1 MSNDRPDT
9 PGGPNGPHEGGEG
22 LNPQGEWWDQP
33 DADSLNKPAH
43 SEGAPLDDGASGTS
57 ASDPADDTQE
67 FRAEQPEVSS
77 ESESA
82 PQPEPTEESSLAGSP
97 DDHEEESA
105 MAQDEKPVSNKRRI
119 LAWLGLAA
127 VLVILLPVVVFGVS
141 YAATDVPEPEELAN
155 NQIAVIYDRTGEN
168 ELTRIVPEGGNR
180 TDVTLDKVPD
190 AVRNAVLAAEDRD
203 FYTNPGFSIT
213 GYARAA
219 LGVIT
224 GDSSAGGGSTITQQY
239 VKNAVVGNERTLT
252 RKAKELVMSAKMAR
266 EWSKDEI
273 LEAYLN
279 TIYFG
284 RNAYGIAAA
293 ATAYFGKD
301 ISELSVEEGAVLAAS
316 IQRPSALDPWT
327 NRAEAEDRWNYV
339 LDGLVEMSVLSASER
354 ANMQYP
360 ETIDPAL
367 APQQAP
373 VPGPA
378 AMIKNQVLAE
388 LESEGITEQEVNTGG
403 LRITTTID
411 PDMQQAALDAVD
423 NYIDQS
429 TGMRTAIVSVE
440 PKTGAVRAYYG
451 GDDPTGWDY
460 ANSGLQTGSTF
471 KIFALAAALDQG
483 IPLSAQYSSAPVQS
497 GNTTLYNAGGAGGG
511 VLPLY
516 EALKQSLNTPF
527 IRLQR
532 DLKNGPDDTATM
544 AHKLGVAES
553 IPGIEQTL
561 MDDNGHSQDG
571 ITLGQYLTRPLD
583 MAVGLATLTNDG
595 VYQKTHFVEKV
606 EDSKGNV
613 IYEAPSDNGD
623 RRVSKAVA
631 TNVISAMQPIAA
643 YSNQPL
649 AGGRASAAKTGTTQ
663 LGDTGLNKDAWMI
676 GSTPQLSTAVWVGNV
691 DGSALYNNYGGIMYG
706 AQTPGDLWRYTMN
719 NALSGEDFESFSDPE
734 PIGGVAGAP
743 QYSYTSPDTYDQS
756 PTEDTGTGTGTSESS
771 APESSSESDE
781 DSSESGDLPLP
792 LPGGNNGGGGGT
804 GGTGGDT
811 GGGGIA
817 DLLPIPGFG
826 GLGGQ

>member
-9 PGGPNGPHEGGEG
+9 PDGPNGPHEGNGSSS
-22 LNPQGEWWDQP
+22 GEWWDQP
-33 DADSLNKPAH
+33 DADSFNTYAG
-43 SEGAPLDDGASGTS
+43 SDGNSLDDESSDNTDLGSDGDTNDDVAAEPEMTS
-57 ASDPADDTQE
+57 A
-67 FRAEQPEVSS
+67 S
-77 ESESA
+77 ESESTAGQSA
-82 PQPEPTEESSLAGSP
+82 PE
-97 DDHEEESA
+97 DHEEEDS
-105 MAQDEKPVSNKRRI
+105 MAQEEQPANNKRRI

-127 VLVILLPVVVFGVS
+127 VLVILLPVVVFGVA

-155 NQIAVIYDRTGEN
+155 NQIAVIYDRTGEK

-180 TDVTLDKVPD
+180 SNVTIDKVPD

-203 FYTNPGFSIT
+203 FYSNPGFSLT
-213 GYARAA
+213 GYGRAA

-224 GDSSAGGGSTITQQY
+224 GNSSAGGGSTITQQY
-239 VKNAVVGNERTLT
+239 VKNAVVGNERTIT

-266 EWSKDEI
+266 EWTKDEI

-293 ATAYFGKD
+293 SKAYFNKD
-301 ISELSVEEGAVLAAS
+301 ISDLNVEEGAVLAAS

-327 NRAEAEDRWNYV
+327 NRPEAEHRWNYV
-339 LDGLVEMSVLSASER
+339 LDGLVEMKVITPEDRAS
-354 ANMQYP
+354 MQYP

-367 APQQAP
+367 APQQVP
-373 VPGPA
+373 EPGPA

-388 LESEGITEQEVNTGG
+388 LERKGISEQEVNTGG
-403 LRITTTID
+403 LKITTTID
-411 PDMQQAALDAVD
+411 PTVQQAALDAMD
-423 NYIDQS
+423 NYVDQE
-429 TGMRTAIVSVE
+429 TGLRAAIVSVE

-497 GNTTLYNAGGAGGG
+497 GNATLYNSDGAGGG
-511 VLPLY
+511 VVPLY

-532 DLKNGPDDTATM
+532 DLKNGPDDTAKM
-544 AHKLGVAES
+544 AHRLGVAES
-553 IPGIEQTL
+553 IPGVEKTL

-583 MAVGLATLTNDG
+583 MAVGLGTLTNDG
-595 VYQKTHFVEKV
+595 VYQETHFVEKV
-606 EDSKGNV
+606 ENSKGEV
-613 IYEAPSDNGD
+613 IYEANKGSGD

-631 TNVISAMQPIAA
+631 TNVISAMQPIAG
-643 YSNQPL
+643 YSNKPL
-649 AGGRASAAKTGTTQ
+649 SGGRASAAKTGTTQ
-663 LGDTGLNKDAWMI
+663 LGDSGLNKDAWMI

-691 DGSALYNNYGGIMYG
+691 DGSALYNSSGGIMYG
-706 AQTPGDLWRYTMN
+706 SQTPGDLWKYTMD
-719 NALSGEDFESFSDPE
+719 NALANKDFESFSQPE
-734 PIGGVAGAP
+734 SVGGVAGAP
-743 QYSYTSPDTYDQS
+743 QYTAPQQTYESPQYQEET
-756 PTEDTGTGTGTSESS
+756 TEEQTQEETTEAP
-771 APESSSESDE
+771 APEIEI
-781 DSSESGDLPLP
+781 PI
-792 LPGGNNGGGGGT
+792 PGGDGGAGGAGGGL
-804 GGTGGDT
+804 
-811 GGGGIA
+811 A

-826 GLGGQ
+826 GAGGGGDAGGGADTGGGEAPAGGDQ